1 MTSRAMRLLRL
12 LLLLAL
18 GQPSLGHAQAIRGRV
33 VDAVQGLPVAG
44 ALVELQDSTG
54 RALQRGVSSPS
65 GSFRFVTAGPAM
77 YRVRIAAIGYTMRP
91 VDAVRVTDADAVMP
105 DVRLEPAATILPD
118 VIAAGKRRA
127 CGPDILADPLLSRL
141 LEGGR
146 ASLTLIE
153 ATLGVGARFTVQ
165 EVVTRTVDLSRG
177 TTVRADTSRRQLT
190 AWPLQSVDP
199 ETLRREG
206 FSRQLTPEEG
216 RGRVY
221 NGPDL
226 RVLFADWFI
235 DSHCFSFNLNDK
247 DEAAGVIR
255 VKYEPQG
262 KSKLVDVSGELV
274 IDAANLAL
282 REFSFVHRNLPK
294 HIKEGKAGG
303 MIAFARLESGA
314 WLPVRWEIFA
324 PIESNAVTYPTGRS
338 IVISGGRPVSP
349 RPIIRPI
356 VNGSVQLTGA
366 LLDVRGN

>member
-18 GQPSLGHAQAIRGRV
+18 GLPSLGHAQAIRGRV

-54 RALQRGVSSPS
+54 RPLQRGLSSPS
-65 GSFRFVTAGPAM
+65 GTFRFVPPGPAM
-77 YRVRIAAIGYTMRP
+77 YRVRIAAIGYIMRP
-91 VDAVRVTDADAVMP
+91 VEAVRVSDADAVMP

-118 VIAAGKRRA
+118 VVAAGKRRA
-127 CGPDILADPLLSRL
+127 CGADILADPLLGRL

-165 EVVTRTVDLSRG
+165 EVVSRSMDHSRG
-177 TTVRADTSRRQLT
+177 KSVRADTSRRELT

-199 ETLRREG
+199 EVLRHDG
-206 FSRQLTPEEG
+206 FSRPLTPDEG

-221 NGPDL
+221 HGPDL
-226 RVLFADWFI
+226 RVLFADWFL
-235 DSHCFSFNLNDK
+235 DAHCFSFDLNDK
-247 DEAAGVIR
+247 DEAAGIIR
-255 VKYEPQG
+255 VKYEPQR
-262 KSKLVDVSGELV
+262 KTKLVDVSGELV

-282 REFSFVHRNLPK
+282 REFSFVHRNLPS
-294 HIKEGKAGG
+294 HIREGKAGG

-324 PIESNAVTYPTGRS
+324 PVESNFVTFQGSRS
-338 IVISGGRPVSP
+338 ITIGGNRAPPP
-349 RPIIRPI
+349 RPIGRPI
-356 VNGSVQLTGA
+356 VNGSVRLTGA
-366 LLDVRGN
+366 LLDARGN